1 MFEPS
6 NDTVWTSGV
15 VDVRP
20 LMDGRLRVGSKV
32 ERTSRFLGR
41 TFAYEYEVVEADGDR
56 MVAMHVEQPFPMQIR
71 YELAD
76 APGGHTVAVIH
87 AKGEAGGFYRLA
99 APLLNSMVRRSIAK
113 DLAALKAHLEQLTSA
128 SEPSTR

>member
-1 MFEPS
+1 MFEPR
-6 NDTVWTSGV
+6 NDVSWTSGV

-20 LMDGRLRVGSKV
+20 LTEGRLRVGSRV

-41 TFAYEYEVVEADGDR
+41 TFAYQYEVVEADGDR

-71 YELAD
+71 YELAEAAD
-76 APGGHTVAVIH
+76 GATVATIH

-99 APLLNSMVRRSIAK
+99 APLLNRMVRRNITK
-113 DLAALKAHLEQLTSA
+113 DLAALKAQLESVTPGGRL
-128 SEPSTR
+128 P